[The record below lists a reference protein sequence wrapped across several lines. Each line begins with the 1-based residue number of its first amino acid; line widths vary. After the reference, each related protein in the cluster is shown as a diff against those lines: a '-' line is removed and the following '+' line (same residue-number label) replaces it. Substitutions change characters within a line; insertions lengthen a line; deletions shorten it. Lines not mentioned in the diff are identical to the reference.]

1 MKNVFFLSPLEGVT
15 VYFPFLFKRSNANQK
30 INEAELYNLTSQ
42 AVWQL
47 FDEERGRLSRRFDV
61 SELDIILA
69 DARVLSVLLD
79 GSRVINPLGFSARTI
94 EIYLAAT
101 LMKRPAENISTP
113 FSFKKEMTLVFEPN
127 AALARQLKEGS
138 KEQKFIL
145 AAIDKEKTYFYLT
158 EPSGKI
164 TYLDNFDWG
173 ESRLIDG
180 IMENFAVP
188 EESAEEMLNCYLS
201 RQTSSYY
208 FKKFKAH
215 FSHFMAELIYGI
227 TAILYNNKM
236 TTEPVYVSGQL
247 LGSVDKNHWQ
257 LKGGRP
263 RLRFIFSGDKEALAK
278 QELKSLTYHKDLNR
292 FTRQRIKWLIPSV
305 NK

>member
-1 MKNVFFLSPLEGVT
+1 MFFLSPSEGTT
-15 VYFPFLFKRSNANQK
+15 VYFPFLFKRSNASQK

-47 FDEERGRLSRRFDV
+47 FDEERSRLSRRFDV

-79 GSRVINPLGFSARTI
+79 GSRVINPLGFSARTV

-113 FSFKKEMTLVFEPN
+113 FSFKKEMALVFEPN

-145 AAIDKEKTYFYLT
+145 AAIDKEKTYFYLA
-158 EPSGKI
+158 ESSGKI
-164 TYLDNFDWG
+164 TYLDSFDWG
-173 ESRLIDG
+173 EGRLIDG
-180 IMENFAVP
+180 IMEHFAVS
-188 EESAEEMLNCYLS
+188 EESAREMLNCYLF

-208 FKKFKAH
+208 FKKFKAY

-236 TTEPVYVSGQL
+236 TKEPVYVSGQL
-247 LGSVDKNHWQ
+247 LGSVDKSHWQ
-257 LKGGRP
+257 FKGGRP
-263 RLRFIFSGDKEALAK
+263 RLRFIFSGDKEALAR